1 MALTKIKGAGINISA
16 TEKLYFD
23 GGGNTYI
30 QESGADV
37 LDFYVG
43 GANMLKLTESS
54 TNTFA
59 ITGNTTITT
68 ADNTDTLALVSTDA
82 DANAGPNLNLY
93 RNSSSP
99 ADNDFLGNIKF
110 NGRNDN
116 SQDVQYAEIEVYAT
130 DVSDGTEDGLFNLNL
145 MTGGTNRTYM
155 QLQTDEVVFNE
166 DSADIDF
173 RVESNGNANMLFVDA
188 GNDRIGIG
196 TASPAGILDVQGGR
210 THLKSNDEY
219 NLRLYA
225 SNGDSGKFI
234 GTPAGDKLSI
244 YSDVGNAEVTVD
256 ASGNVGIGTTSPT
269 SGVLVVKGSGDL
281 LTLESTNS
289 GTGGAQLNLNHVGG
303 SQADGDSVGRIL
315 FNGQDS
321 GDNSVTYAR
330 IDGIAEDVTDGSEN
344 GALNFDTRTSNSAFS
359 TKMTIASAG
368 PIIASGNT
376 SSASMINTAHTFYMD
391 QADTAFAIDNESSG
405 NAFGLQIRYSAT
417 GHGTSGYFISCY
429 ANPSGSLQARFIVA
443 EDGDV
448 TNSNNSYGSI
458 SDQRVKK
465 DITDANSQWDDIKAL
480 KIRNYKKDEAGDGS
494 VQIGVVAQELEEAG
508 MNGLVDEAEATDID
522 VENFPNINEGD
533 KIKSVKYSV
542 LYMKSIKALQ
552 EAMSKI
558 ETLESKVEELEGD

>member
-508 MNGLVDEAEATDID
+508 MNGLVNESEATDID